1 MIQGGLQVQLGPGSQ
16 TGPQPIKEVDES
28 LKLHIHQVP
37 KRITQTEGLKVSDS
51 TCSFTQKLN
60 YDFSCSIKLV

>member
-1 MIQGGLQVQLGPGSQ
+1 MCCSFLFKSQMIQGGLQVQLGPGSQ

-37 KRITQTEGLKVSDS
+37 KRITQTEGLKV
-51 TCSFTQKLN
+51 CL
-60 YDFSCSIKLV
+60 IPLVHSLKN